1 MIKWLF
7 VKYVHIYNF
16 LQKAIPMPITRV
28 SMFFVE
34 LLFKTSV
41 ELLVKFGPLSG
52 DGTERPLGVSC
63 RTFFR
68 TFLPQV
74 LTRERCHGRVEEIFF
89 FFIFSFQKTK
99 LSSFRRKTICSESDE
114 LLLSNVVLDGGLNFV
129 VGKKSHQLSLESLV
143 ELVLDGLVDVRL
155 RHLLVATFGEDDRQT
170 TFQKL
175 GELCDDLGRRHC

>member
-41 ELLVKFGPLSG
+41 ELLLKLGPLSG

-63 RTFFR
+63 RTFFSNFSSSGSDER
-68 TFLPQV
+68 TMPRKSWRNFL
-74 LTRERCHGRVEEIFF
+74 LLHFF
-89 FFIFSFQKTK
+89 FSENKTFKFSKK
-99 LSSFRRKTICSESDE
+99 DNLFRKRWAVVEQRRVGWRPQLCCWIEEPSAEPREPRWARSRWPRLCETATSPRSDLWRGWSTDDVSETW
-114 LLLSNVVLDGGLNFV
+114 
-129 VGKKSHQLSLESLV
+129 
-143 ELVLDGLVDVRL
+143 RTL
-155 RHLLVATFGEDDRQT
+155 RRSW
-170 TFQKL
+170 
-175 GELCDDLGRRHC
+175 